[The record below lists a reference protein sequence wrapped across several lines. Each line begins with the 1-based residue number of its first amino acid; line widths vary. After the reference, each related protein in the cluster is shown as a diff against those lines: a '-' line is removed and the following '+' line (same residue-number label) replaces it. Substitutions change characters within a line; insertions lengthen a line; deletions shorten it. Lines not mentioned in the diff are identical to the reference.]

1 MNHLLIVSEK
11 CSIIY
16 AKLLLPLAEACR
28 ELDVRFSILTGEQPS
43 HLVGKSLSLVSDRQ
57 FSFNAAQWN
66 EHGYLDINRVARELG
81 ADQVFLTDMPY
92 PQRLYSAM
100 ETEPDM
106 DARKWTF
113 KITGAS
119 FYRRYAI
126 NGLYTERLLSRKC
139 INRVL
144 SVTNNPA
151 ALAVYCKKNN
161 IMDSDKV
168 AFSHDPVYDPDFATI
183 EKKEARKKLNLPEDG
198 ILFLFFGSFFYS
210 KAPDILAQAAGLLR
224 QEPDFHFVFAG
235 STASLPDFVDRT
247 LFASDNITMVDRFIE
262 EQEEIL
268 FYSACDYVVMPYRR
282 FYEFGSSAVLVQAS
296 LARRPLIMADIFPF
310 ADSVREYNLGRVF
323 DAESAVSLAETIRHC
338 RQENGGDEQWGFQ
351 AYLDTIE
358 PWPDILKLIV

>member
-1 MNHLLIVSEK
+1 MNQLLIVSEK

-16 AKLLLPLAEACR
+16 AKLLLRLAEVCR
-28 ELDVRFSILTGEQPS
+28 AQGVRFSILTGDQPS
-43 HLVGKSLSLVSDRQ
+43 HLAGKGLPLISDRQ

-92 PQRLYSAM
+92 PQRLYTAM

-106 DARKWTF
+106 DKRQWAF

-126 NGLYTERLLSRKC
+126 NGLYTERLLARKC
-139 INRVL
+139 ITRIL
-144 SVTNNPA
+144 AVTNNPV
-151 ALAVYCKKNN
+151 ALAAYCKKNS
-161 IMDSDKV
+161 IMASDKV
-168 AFSHDPVYDPDFATI
+168 AFLHDPVYDPDFATI
-183 EKKEARKKLNLPEDG
+183 EKKEAREKLNLPGDG
-198 ILFLFFGSFFYS
+198 TIFLFFGSFFYS

-224 QEPDFHFVFAG
+224 RDPGFHFVFAG
-235 STASLPDFVDRT
+235 STASLPDFVDRS
-247 LFASDNITMVDRFIE
+247 LFAADNITMVDRFVE

-268 FYSACDYVVMPYRR
+268 YYSACDYVVMPYRR

-296 LARRPLIMADIFPF
+296 LARRPVIMADIFPF

-323 DAESAVSLAETIRHC
+323 DAESAFSLAETIRGC
-338 RQENGGDEQWGFQ
+338 RQEKNNGEQWGFQ

-358 PWPDILKLIV
+358 PWPDILRLIL